1 MKGQGKLSAKGA
13 KIVAALERFRDTLES
28 GVPVE
33 QRYTVR
39 KTKLKLTPRTFEPK
53 EVKDV
58 RAALGISQPVFSQFL
73 GVDVKTV
80 RSWEQGQRV
89 PSGMACRFLEEI
101 EADLE
106 HWRGRL
112 RNVVAVHRCSYAY
125 CTLHRARTE
134 TFT

>member
-1 MKGQGKLSAKGA
+1 MRGQGKLTAKGA

-39 KTKLKLTPRTFEPK
+39 KIRLKLTPRTFEPK
-53 EVKDV
+53 QVKNV

-112 RNVVAVHRCSYAY
+112 RNVLDIEEGLGEESR
-125 CTLHRARTE
+125 
-134 TFT
+134 

>member
-1 MKGQGKLSAKGA
+1 MKGQGKLTAKGA

-39 KTKLKLTPRTFEPK
+39 KIRLKLTPRTFEPK

-58 RAALGISQPVFSQFL
+58 RVALGISQPVFSQFL

-112 RNVVAVHRCSYAY
+112 RNVLIIEDGLGEESR
-125 CTLHRARTE
+125 
-134 TFT
+134 

>member
-1 MKGQGKLSAKGA
+1 MKGQEKLTAKGA
-13 KIVAALERFRDTLES
+13 KIVAALERFRDALES

-39 KTKLKLTPRTFEPK
+39 KIRLKLIPRTFEPK
-53 EVKDV
+53 EVKNV

-112 RNVVAVHRCSYAY
+112 RNVLDIEDGLGEESR
-125 CTLHRARTE
+125 
-134 TFT
+134 

>member
-1 MKGQGKLSAKGA
+1 MKGQGKLTAKGA
-13 KIVAALERFRDTLES
+13 KIVAALERFRDALES

-39 KTKLKLTPRTFEPK
+39 KIRLKLIPRTFEPK
-53 EVKDV
+53 EVKNV

-112 RNVVAVHRCSYAY
+112 RSVLVIEDGLGGESR
-125 CTLHRARTE
+125 
-134 TFT
+134 

>member
-1 MKGQGKLSAKGA
+1 MKGQGKLTAKGA

-112 RNVVAVHRCSYAY
+112 RNVLIIEDGLGEESR
-125 CTLHRARTE
+125 
-134 TFT
+134 

>member
-1 MKGQGKLSAKGA
+1 MRGQGKFTVKGT
-13 KIVAALERFRDTLES
+13 KIVAAFERFRDRLEC

-39 KTKLKLTPRTFEPK
+39 EIRPKLTPRTFEPK
-53 EVKDV
+53 DVKNV

-112 RNVVAVHRCSYAY
+112 RKVLDIEDGLGEESR
-125 CTLHRARTE
+125 
-134 TFT
+134 

>member
-1 MKGQGKLSAKGA
+1 MRGQGKLTAKGA

-39 KTKLKLTPRTFEPK
+39 KIRLKLTPRTFESK
-53 EVKDV
+53 EVKNV

-112 RNVVAVHRCSYAY
+112 RNVLDIEDGLGEESR
-125 CTLHRARTE
+125 
-134 TFT
+134 

>member
-1 MKGQGKLSAKGA
+1 MKGQGKLTAKGA
-13 KIVAALERFRDTLES
+13 KIVAALERFRDTVES

-39 KTKLKLTPRTFEPK
+39 RIRLKLTPRTFEPK
-53 EVKDV
+53 EVKNV

-112 RNVVAVHRCSYAY
+112 RNVLDIKDSLAEESR
-125 CTLHRARTE
+125 
-134 TFT
+134 

>member
-1 MKGQGKLSAKGA
+1 MRGQGKLTAKGA

-39 KTKLKLTPRTFEPK
+39 KIRLKLTPRTFEPK
-53 EVKDV
+53 DVKNV

-112 RNVVAVHRCSYAY
+112 RNVLDIEDGLGEESR
-125 CTLHRARTE
+125 
-134 TFT
+134 

>member
-1 MKGQGKLSAKGA
+1 MKDQGKLTAKGA

-39 KTKLKLTPRTFEPK
+39 KIRLKLTPRTFESK
-53 EVKDV
+53 EVKNV

-112 RNVVAVHRCSYAY
+112 RNVLDIEDGLGEESR
-125 CTLHRARTE
+125 
-134 TFT
+134 

>member
-1 MKGQGKLSAKGA
+1 MRGQGKLTAKGA

-39 KTKLKLTPRTFEPK
+39 KIRLKLTPRTFEPK
-53 EVKDV
+53 DVKNV

-73 GVDVKTV
+73 GVNVKTV

-112 RNVVAVHRCSYAY
+112 RNVLDIEDGLGEESR
-125 CTLHRARTE
+125 
-134 TFT
+134 

>member
-1 MKGQGKLSAKGA
+1 MKGQGKLTAKGA

-39 KTKLKLTPRTFEPK
+39 KIRLKLTPRTFEPK

-89 PSGMACRFLEEI
+89 PSGTACRFLEEI

-112 RNVVAVHRCSYAY
+112 RNVLDIEDGLGEESR
-125 CTLHRARTE
+125 
-134 TFT
+134 

>member
-1 MKGQGKLSAKGA
+1 MKGQGKLTAKGA

-53 EVKDV
+53 QVKDV

-112 RNVVAVHRCSYAY
+112 RNVLIIEDDLGEESR
-125 CTLHRARTE
+125 
-134 TFT
+134 

>member
-1 MKGQGKLSAKGA
+1 MKGQGKLTAKGA

-33 QRYTVR
+33 QRYTVHR
-39 KTKLKLTPRTFEPK
+39 IRLKLTPRTFEPK
-53 EVKDV
+53 EVKNV

-112 RNVVAVHRCSYAY
+112 RNVLDIEDGLGEESR
-125 CTLHRARTE
+125 
-134 TFT
+134 

>member
-1 MKGQGKLSAKGA
+1 MRGQGKLTAKGA

-39 KTKLKLTPRTFEPK
+39 KIRLKLTPRTFEPK
-53 EVKDV
+53 QVKNV

-112 RNVVAVHRCSYAY
+112 RNVLDIEDGLGEESR
-125 CTLHRARTE
+125 
-134 TFT
+134 